1 MASTVTASTMTVTI
15 SESITLNGKN
25 QGGTQTLSIPSIAT
39 VSRRIIDVPA
49 SEVEIIAMSTAVAA
63 GTFIESDV
71 LYIRITNLDDTNH
84 VTLTFKDE
92 DDTEVALLLD
102 KGQSFIYNG
111 DLSGGVVNTMHAGG
125 SALTVSLNDLVNVT
139 DTGLTDEE
147 KATAATADF
156 EACVAEQM
164 AAIVAAKAELPFKVN
179 SPDWLFHSL
188 RHTWT
193 SIAYSTKEDTG
204 AITRTLGHSDEGFSR
219 RKYAHSID
227 GEAVKVTDAVS
238 KKLGVI

>member
-1 MASTVTASTMTVTI
+1 MASTLTASTMTVTI

-139 DTGLTDEE
+139 
-147 KATAATADF
+147 ATADTA
-156 EACVAEQM
+156 ACDVEVFVAC
-164 AAIVAAKAELPFKVN
+164 K
-179 SPDWLFHSL
+179 
-188 RHTWT
+188 
-193 SIAYSTKEDTG
+193 
-204 AITRTLGHSDEGFSR
+204 
-219 RKYAHSID
+219 
-227 GEAVKVTDAVS
+227 
-238 KKLGVI
+238 